1 MKGGAWDERKGLDCR
16 PAQDW
21 PTPER
26 CRPAWAPAH
35 DGVAGIKTEKSG
47 FTIEVTIPLL
57 PPLVEAI
64 EAGPTA
70 DLAFICGA
78 AGTPLTKESFG
89 NDFREACNKAGVRK
103 SAHGP
108 EDRREQGGAQRRDC
122 GPAKSSAGRVARWRR
137 CTRSPP
143 IGCSLHA
150 R

>member
-78 AGTPLTKESFG
+78 AGTPLTKSRSAMTSARPAIRLACG
-89 NDFREACNKAGVRK
+89 NQLMGRK
-103 SAHGP
+103 I
-108 EDRREQGGAQRRDC
+108 GANRAALND
-122 GPAKSSAGRVARWRR
+122 ATVAQLNLRLD
-137 CTRSPP
+137 
-143 IGCSLHA
+143 G
-150 R
+150 